1 MKWMLGLCLAGLAA
15 GAGAQGGARSEVR
28 LGGENTSRVV
38 IEGSV
43 VNRAVGKGAV
53 AETNIAGRRSV
64 VRGDAESSVT
74 VGVPDRPVDLG
85 VDLVNAE
92 LAGRDLRGHVFDQR
106 RIANTDLAGAQLR
119 GASFRGSRLTNVDL
133 SGADL
138 TQADLHSAFQ
148 DHPVALEHFPSGSLL
163 PPPRILL
170 DRHEALDRKA
180 TSPD

>member
-28 LGGENTSRVV
+28 VGGENTSRVV

-92 LAGRDLRGHVFDQR
+92 LAGRDLRGHVFDQP

-138 TQADLHSAFQ
+138 READFTGARLVNV
-148 DHPVALEHFPSGSLL
+148 DLDGALLEGARWTDGKPC
-163 PPPRILL
+163 R
-170 DRHEALDRKA
+170 A
-180 TSPD
+180 SPCR

>member
-28 LGGENTSRVV
+28 VGGENTSRVV

-92 LAGRDLRGHVFDQR
+92 LAGRDLRGHDFCGPGGCGLPRQTHQIDR
-106 RIANTDLAGAQLR
+106 ALPARAG
-119 GASFRGSRLTNVDL
+119 
-133 SGADL
+133 
-138 TQADLHSAFQ
+138 
-148 DHPVALEHFPSGSLL
+148 
-163 PPPRILL
+163 
-170 DRHEALDRKA
+170 DRHLCPR
-180 TSPD
+180 PG